1 MHVSARPKLLNQGL
15 LGNRQWLVLFAGRE
29 RFIVF
34 FRVAFFCFFPGRD
47 FFAVCPLSLTGRTVS
62 VRFDAISSSLSSML
76 SDSRS
81 SVSSSISPSSSSS
94 SSSSTDRTSGEASA
108 SLSCI
113 TASPSSP
120 SVLLLKVRHKQ
131 LCLQYLCREASLG
144 CKQKVFPRRL
154 SS

>member
-1 MHVSARPKLLNQGL
+1 MDVSAHPKLLNQGL
-15 LGNRQWLVLFAGRE
+15 LGNHQWLVLFAGGE

-47 FFAVCPLSLTGRTVS
+47 FFAVRPLSLTGRTVF
-62 VRFDAISSSLSSML
+62 VRFDAISSSLSSTL

-94 SSSSTDRTSGEASA
+94 SSSSTGRTSGEASASLSCITA

-120 SVLLLKVRHKQ
+120 SVLLLKVRYKQ
-131 LCLQYLCREASLG
+131 LCL
-144 CKQKVFPRRL
+144 
-154 SS
+154 